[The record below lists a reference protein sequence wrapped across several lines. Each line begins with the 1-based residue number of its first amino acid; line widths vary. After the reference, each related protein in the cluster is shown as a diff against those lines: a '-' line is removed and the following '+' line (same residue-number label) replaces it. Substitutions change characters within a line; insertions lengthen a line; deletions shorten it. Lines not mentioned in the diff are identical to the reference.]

1 MLIRHIFRC
10 IDDQVDEDAT
20 ESLPETKTFSDRA
33 QKWEASSKVQTIYQE
48 AAEVAIFFSPLEQG
62 RSSSGFL
69 FRFETFAAA
78 FAVSVPT
85 RYRKSFR
92 PRRGIISTGLRK
104 KKKNTS
110 LQKRKKRT
118 REKNRRFFLPSEIH
132 HHINSVDVKF
142 HKVLFF
148 ESTLL

>member
-48 AAEVAIFFSPLEQG
+48 AAEVAKKAQQEQDALG
-62 RSSSGFL
+62 RRKIL
-69 FRFETFAAA
+69 
-78 FAVSVPT
+78 
-85 RYRKSFR
+85 RYK
-92 PRRGIISTGLRK
+92 
-104 KKKNTS
+104 
-110 LQKRKKRT
+110 KRKKRT